1 MIENK
6 YKIEVLSQNGIIA
19 KKFKVGKK
27 PKFDHFCLLKPTNE
41 VFMEDKDYKPGDIY
55 SIKGNINEPKSYVLI
70 LSNSFKCSALLVA
83 PIITRDINFKYEKTL
98 LIPIGYIPEINKYKF
113 CFINTNFLQIVSV
126 NNLNSYVDF
135 NENYIKKLPTVEAK
149 RILKDVGKKWLGK

>member
-19 KKFKVGKK
+19 KKFKVGKR
-27 PKFDHFCLLKPTNE
+27 PKFDHFCLVKPTND

-113 CFINTNFLQIVSV
+113 CFINTNFLQ
-126 NNLNSYVDF
+126 NL
-135 NENYIKKLPTVEAK
+135 
-149 RILKDVGKKWLGK
+149 GLGKMKEI